1 MEKHRTAV
9 SILLIVVGAGL
20 LLYGLSSRAGVAS
33 SSEQSQ
39 VQVPPTS
46 EVPAMQPVAA
56 DGKVAQETPGQAKKT
71 EETPKKA
78 AAACPT

>member
-9 SILLIVVGAGL
+9 SVLLIVVGAGL

-33 SSEQSQ
+33 SSEPSQ
-39 VQVPPTS
+39 VQVSPTS
-46 EVPAMQPVAA
+46 EVPATQPVAA
-56 DGKVAQETPGQAKKT
+56 DGKVAQETPSQAKK
-71 EETPKKA
+71 EEAPKKA

>member
-9 SILLIVVGAGL
+9 SVLLIVVGAGL

-33 SSEQSQ
+33 SSEPSQ
-39 VQVPPTS
+39 VRVSPTS
-46 EVPAMQPVAA
+46 EVPATQSVAA
-56 DGKVAQETPGQAKKT
+56 DGKVAQETSSQAQKT
-71 EETPKKA
+71 EEAPKKA